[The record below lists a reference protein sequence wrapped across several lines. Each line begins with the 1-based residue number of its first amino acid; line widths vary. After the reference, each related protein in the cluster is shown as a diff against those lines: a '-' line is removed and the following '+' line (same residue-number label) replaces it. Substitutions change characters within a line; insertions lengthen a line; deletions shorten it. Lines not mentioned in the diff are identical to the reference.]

1 MTSGQSPRILVVDDE
16 PAICRSCVKI
26 LDRAGWQVATA
37 ANGLEA
43 LDLLATAPADLVIT
57 DLKMQPMGGMELVRR
72 LGERFPATRV
82 IVMTGY
88 ASVASAVEVMKLG
101 AGDYLPK
108 PFTPDELR
116 AVVRQVLA
124 GQEPTAPAPA
134 RKPGSRTPILSHQ
147 LVGHSPKIRQ
157 AVAMVGKVAPTDAT
171 VLICGESGTGKELIA
186 RAIHANSKRR
196 NAVFFA
202 VDCGTLSSGLLASEL
217 FGHVRGAFT
226 GAHQDRDGIFRKADG
241 GTVFLDEISNI
252 NLEVQGKLLRFL
264 ENREFLPVGGNAIQ
278 HVDIRLV
285 LATNRDLKQM
295 VAAGTFREDFYYR
308 IFVYPIPVPPLRE
321 RREDIAD
328 IARFFLH
335 QYRQAVGR
343 PELDFTQEAIAALG
357 EYHWPGN
364 VRELRNLVERAVI
377 HCDGRSIS
385 AQDLG
390 FTARPVSVGPVPVSI
405 PTTREELRL
414 AKQTVRQAAADELEK
429 QFVIAALERSGGN
442 VSKAA
447 RQTGLQRSNLQAL
460 IKKHGI
466 RAVR

>member
-1 MTSGQSPRILVVDDE
+1 VVH
-16 PAICRSCVKI
+16 
-26 LDRAGWQVATA
+26 QVLTA
-37 ANGLEA
+37 A
-43 LDLLATAPADLVIT
+43 AP
-57 DLKMQPMGGMELVRR
+57 
-72 LGERFPATRV
+72 
-82 IVMTGY
+82 
-88 ASVASAVEVMKLG
+88 
-101 AGDYLPK
+101 
-108 PFTPDELR
+108 
-116 AVVRQVLA
+116 
-124 GQEPTAPAPA
+124 
-134 RKPGSRTPILSHQ
+134 KPGSQADRFQPLPVIHQ
-147 LVGHSPKIRQ
+147 LVGHSPRIRQ
-157 AVAMVGKVAPTDAT
+157 VVAMVQKVAPTDAT

-186 RAIHANSKRR
+186 RAIHANSKRKE
-196 NAVFFA
+196 AVFFA

-226 GAHQDRDGIFRKADG
+226 GAHQDRKGIFSKADG

-264 ENREFLPVGGNAIQ
+264 ENREFLPVGGNTIQ
-278 HVDIRLV
+278 KVDIRLV
-285 LATNRDLKQM
+285 LATNQDLKQM

-308 IFVYPIPVPPLRE
+308 IFVYPIPMPPLRD
-321 RREDIAD
+321 RREDIAE

-343 PELDFTQEAIAALG
+343 PELDFTQQAIAALG

-377 HCDGRSIS
+377 HCDGRSIT

-390 FTARPVSVGPVPVSI
+390 LIARPVSGGSVPVNI

-414 AKQTVRQAAADELEK
+414 AKQTVRQAAADELER
-429 QFVIAALERSGGN
+429 QFVTAALERSGGN

-466 RAVR
+466 RVVR